1 MSSLTPSKRHRV
13 GYALP
18 PKKTQTFI
26 RPSLIHHADQH
37 NIDLIPIDPSRPLI
51 EQGPLDC
58 VIHKLYGP
66 DWMSQLLHFS
76 SLNPDAPIID
86 PLDSIQRLHDR
97 ISMLQVVSNLKVSE
111 RNQVLDVPR
120 QHFFSDSETM
130 MKNSDDLIKKL
141 GFPLI
146 AKPLMADGS
155 ETSHKM
161 YLVFDK
167 EGLDKLESR
176 RIIMQEFVNHGGI
189 IFKVYVVGDF
199 VKCVKRKSLPDI
211 KEDKLVTLKGLL
223 PFSQISNLE
232 EKTDCGDGGG
242 GGEFD
247 RVEMPPVDFVEEVAK
262 AMKEE
267 TGISLLN
274 FDVIRDARDAN
285 RYLIIDINYFPGYE
299 KIPNYESVL
308 TDFLLNSMEKNKSGD
323 VSMVREHDDD

>member
-1 MSSLTPSKRHRV
+1 MSSSTHSKRHRV

-18 PKKTQTFI
+18 PKKIQAFI
-26 RPSLIHHADQH
+26 QPSLIHHADQH
-37 NIDLIPIDPSRPLI
+37 SIDLIPIDPSKPLI

-58 VIHKLYGP
+58 VIHKLYGQ

-76 SLNPDAPIID
+76 SLNPDALIID
-86 PLDSIQRLHDR
+86 PLDSIER
-97 ISMLQVVSNLKVSE
+97 IHNRVSMLHAVSNLQVSE
-111 RNQVLDVPR
+111 RKQVLDVPR
-120 QHFFSDSETM
+120 QQVFFDSETM
-130 MKNSDDLIKKL
+130 MKNSDDLIQKL

-167 EGLDKLESR
+167 EGIDKLETQG
-176 RIIMQEFVNHGGI
+176 IIMQEFVNHGGV

-211 KEDKLVTLKGLL
+211 KEDKLVSLKGLL

-232 EKTDCGDGGG
+232 EKSDCG

-274 FDVIRDARDAN
+274 FDVIRDATDAN

-308 TDFLLNSMEKNKSGD
+308 TDFLLKAMEKNKSGD
-323 VSMVREHDDD
+323 VSMVRERDDD

>member
-1 MSSLTPSKRHRV
+1 
-13 GYALP
+13 
-18 PKKTQTFI
+18 
-26 RPSLIHHADQH
+26 
-37 NIDLIPIDPSRPLI
+37 
-51 EQGPLDC
+51 
-58 VIHKLYGP
+58 
-66 DWMSQLLHFS
+66 
-76 SLNPDAPIID
+76 
-86 PLDSIQRLHDR
+86 
-97 ISMLQVVSNLKVSE
+97 MLQVVSILTVSE

-146 AKPLMADGS
+146 AKSLMADGS

-161 YLVFDK
+161 YLVFYK

-176 RIIMQEFVNHGGI
+176 MIIMQEFVSHGGV

-232 EKTDCGDGGG
+232 EKTDCGG

-274 FDVIRDARDAN
+274 FDLIRDARDAN

-299 KIPNYESVL
+299 KIPNYESVF

-323 VSMVREHDDD
+323 VSMVREHGDD

>member
-1 MSSLTPSKRHRV
+1 
-13 GYALP
+13 
-18 PKKTQTFI
+18 
-26 RPSLIHHADQH
+26 
-37 NIDLIPIDPSRPLI
+37 
-51 EQGPLDC
+51 
-58 VIHKLYGP
+58 
-66 DWMSQLLHFS
+66 
-76 SLNPDAPIID
+76 
-86 PLDSIQRLHDR
+86 
-97 ISMLQVVSNLKVSE
+97 MLQVVSNLKVSE

-176 RIIMQEFVNHGGI
+176 MIIMQEFVNHGGV

-211 KEDKLVTLKGLL
+211 KEDRLVTLKGLL

-232 EKTDCGDGGG
+232 EKTDYGGGGG

>member
-1 MSSLTPSKRHRV
+1 
-13 GYALP
+13 
-18 PKKTQTFI
+18 
-26 RPSLIHHADQH
+26 
-37 NIDLIPIDPSRPLI
+37 
-51 EQGPLDC
+51 
-58 VIHKLYGP
+58 
-66 DWMSQLLHFS
+66 MSQLLHFS

-97 ISMLQVVSNLKVSE
+97 ISMLQV
-111 RNQVLDVPR
+111 
-120 QHFFSDSETM
+120 
-130 MKNSDDLIKKL
+130 
-141 GFPLI
+141 
-146 AKPLMADGS
+146 
-155 ETSHKM
+155 
-161 YLVFDK
+161 
-167 EGLDKLESR
+167 
-176 RIIMQEFVNHGGI
+176 
-189 IFKVYVVGDF
+189 
-199 VKCVKRKSLPDI
+199 RKSLPDI

-232 EKTDCGDGGG
+232 EKTDCGGGR
-242 GGEFD
+242 EFD
-247 RVEMPPVDFVEEVAK
+247 RVEMPPMDFVEEVAK

>member
-1 MSSLTPSKRHRV
+1 
-13 GYALP
+13 
-18 PKKTQTFI
+18 
-26 RPSLIHHADQH
+26 
-37 NIDLIPIDPSRPLI
+37 
-51 EQGPLDC
+51 
-58 VIHKLYGP
+58 
-66 DWMSQLLHFS
+66 
-76 SLNPDAPIID
+76 
-86 PLDSIQRLHDR
+86 
-97 ISMLQVVSNLKVSE
+97 MLQVVSILTVSE

-176 RIIMQEFVNHGGI
+176 MIIMQEFVNHGGVL
-189 IFKVYVVGDF
+189 FKVYVVGDF
-199 VKCVKRKSLPDI
+199 VKRKSLPDI
-211 KEDKLVTLKGLL
+211 KEDKLVTMKGLL
-223 PFSQISNLE
+223 PFSQMSNLE
-232 EKTDCGDGGG
+232 EKTDCGG

-274 FDVIRDARDAN
+274 FDLIRDARDAK
-285 RYLIIDINYFPGYE
+285 RFCCLVTKHKPLFLGQKSRIGVVARHLEFPLARKGQ
-299 KIPNYESVL
+299 ESRQL
-308 TDFLLNSMEKNKSGD
+308 KLLPSIENQFI
-323 VSMVREHDDD
+323 

>member
-1 MSSLTPSKRHRV
+1 
-13 GYALP
+13 
-18 PKKTQTFI
+18 
-26 RPSLIHHADQH
+26 
-37 NIDLIPIDPSRPLI
+37 
-51 EQGPLDC
+51 
-58 VIHKLYGP
+58 
-66 DWMSQLLHFS
+66 MSQLLHFS

-97 ISMLQVVSNLKVSE
+97 ILMLQVVK
-111 RNQVLDVPR
+111 
-120 QHFFSDSETM
+120 TM

-176 RIIMQEFVNHGGI
+176 MIIMQEFVNHGGV

-211 KEDKLVTLKGLL
+211 KEGKLVTLKGLL

-232 EKTDCGDGGG
+232 EKTDCGG

-247 RVEMPPVDFVEEVAK
+247 RVEMP
-262 AMKEE
+262 
-267 TGISLLN
+267 
-274 FDVIRDARDAN
+274 RDARDAN

-308 TDFLLNSMEKNKSGD
+308 TDFLLHSMEKNKSGD